1 MLSKRT
7 GGNLELTKESSFR
20 TLLLSFIQSHLS
32 QRHLSL
38 IYPPRGAGGIDGSG
52 FIIILLGFYWGSV
65 ILFTLIY
72 ATPRRKGRKSQSE
85 KSKMNILNL
94 FSCFLIFFMFEI
106 DGRTISEMPLCST
119 SSSSSLPC
127 FLHAHNI
134 VKFR

>member
-7 GGNLELTKESSFR
+7 GGNSELTKDSSL
-20 TLLLSFIQSHLS
+20 TKLLLSLIQSHLS
-32 QRHLSL
+32 PARLWF
-38 IYPPRGAGGIDGSG
+38 YPPWV
-52 FIIILLGFYWGSV
+52 LLRFRDFVYFNS
-65 ILFTLIY
+65 
-72 ATPRRKGRKSQSE
+72 TPRRKGRKSQSE